1 MTAPSHPLTLQGTP
15 SVVPGHKHVAIVD
28 IGSNS
33 IRLVVYDGRTRTPV
47 ALFNE
52 KAVCALG
59 QGLGSTNRLNQQGAT
74 EALAVLSRFVR
85 LARAMAVD
93 SLDILAT
100 AAVRDAD
107 DGQAFVEAIERR
119 CGIAVTVLSGEEE
132 AHLAALGVLCGIP
145 EAEGTVADLGGGSL
159 ELVALEEGRFA
170 GPYATMPLGVLRLSE
185 GSGNVRAVA
194 EEMIVRHFRGID
206 WWHRTKGR
214 PLYAVGG
221 AWRALARLCLAQT
234 GHPLHVLDNFSLDRA
249 ESLRLIPLIASQSR
263 KSLEKVPGL
272 SKKRLP
278 HLPVAALLLE
288 KVIEFAE
295 PSRLIFSVYGMREG
309 QFYKRLPPEVQ
320 WQDPLIASCFDMAQT
335 AGRFPEHGEEVLA
348 WMAELFPNETAAQGR
363 LRYAACLL
371 GDVFWNEHPDYRAEQ
386 AFLRV
391 FRLPFMGLGHQDRAA
406 LALAVHAR
414 YEGDGDLPIA
424 AGARSLLSEEEQRR
438 SRIIGLALRLGHS
451 MSGGVPGILRNTRLY
466 GDGDCLVLAVPAD
479 DPAFAPDLGD
489 RRYDRLAR
497 AAGFERFEMRRLA
510 VIR

>member
-1 MTAPSHPLTLQGTP
+1 MTPINFHSNPATVPTPVPS
-15 SVVPGHKHVAIVD
+15 HKHVAIVD

-59 QGLGSTNRLNQQGAT
+59 QGLGSTSRLNPEGAS
-74 EALAVLSRFVR
+74 EAIEVLRRFVR

-93 SLDILAT
+93 ALDILAT
-100 AAVRDAD
+100 AAVRDAI
-107 DGQAFVEAIERR
+107 DGQAFVETIEQR
-119 CGIAVTVLSGEEE
+119 CGVPVTVLSGEEE
-132 AHLAALGVLCGIP
+132 AHLAAMGVLCGIP
-145 EAEGTVADLGGGSL
+145 QADGTVADLGGGSL
-159 ELVALEEGRFA
+159 ELVALDQGRFA

-185 GSGNVRAVA
+185 GSGNVRALA
-194 EEMIVRHFRGID
+194 EEMIEQQFRNID
-206 WWHRTKGR
+206 WWPWTKGR

-221 AWRALARLCLAQT
+221 AWRALARLCLAQI
-234 GHPLHVLDNFSLDRA
+234 GHPLHVLDNFSLDRN
-249 ESLRLIPLIASQSR
+249 ESLRLIQLIANQSR

-272 SKKRLP
+272 SKKRVP

-288 KVIEFAE
+288 KVIEHAQ

-320 WQDPLIASCFDMAQT
+320 WQDPLIASCSDMAQT
-335 AGRFPEHGEEVLA
+335 AGRFPEHGEEVLE
-348 WMAELFPNETAAQGR
+348 WMSGLFRHETASQGR

-406 LALAVHAR
+406 LALAIHAR
-414 YEGDGDLPIA
+414 YEGDADLPLA
-424 AGARSLLSEEEQRR
+424 AGARSLLAEEDQRR
-438 SRIIGLALRLGHS
+438 ARVIGLALRLGHS
-451 MSGGVPGILRNTRLY
+451 MSGGVPGILRNTRLF
-466 GDGDCLVLAVPAD
+466 GDKDTLVLEVPAD
-479 DPAFAPDLGD
+479 DPAFAPDLAD
-489 RRYDRLAR
+489 RRHDRLAR
-497 AAGFERFEMRRLA
+497 AAGYERFEMRR
-510 VIR
+510 I